1 MDTFAAF
8 SCDAFEVT
16 ISHIPVCDIVDAH
29 PISVWDM
36 SHQECDIWEGIL
48 QKALTF
54 AVKVSQTRH
63 SVVFRFIELLGE
75 TKLASYVF
83 FSHVFPFYFES

>member
-16 ISHIPVCDIVDAH
+16 VSYVPVCDIVKLH

-36 SHQECDIWEGIL
+36 SHRECDIWEGIL
-48 QKALTF
+48 KKALSF
-54 AVKVSQTRH
+54 AVKVSQTQH
-63 SVVFRFIELLGE
+63 TAISRFIELLGE
-75 TKLASYVF
+75 TKLALCVF
-83 FSHVFPFYFES
+83 FSHVFLFYFES